1 MPGTI
6 AEKTKGKVKERPKD
20 GRELVPLV
28 EGSYFTH
35 HLSNVV
41 CMHNVHGKAK
51 VWHTPCVYMNQKL
64 GQRHAQKTWYD
75 IFLLR

>member
-1 MPGTI
+1 MAGTI
-6 AEKTKGKVKERPKD
+6 TEKTKGKVKERPKD

-35 HLSNVV
+35 HLSNVI

-51 VWHTPCVYMNQKL
+51 V
-64 GQRHAQKTWYD
+64 
-75 IFLLR
+75 